1 MSGVRDPL
9 PDPRARTSSA
19 WLPLQSS
26 RTGLGSR
33 TLLSWARSNLIP
45 TDVRL
50 RRPLPGASFRRSLRA
65 DGATRLP
72 RSAFAVSHCLDGF
85 LHLRVAGL
93 LRPAAGRMFGAF
105 CRRPPPGGIA
115 PFGSGRRRLATR
127 TPFEELSSS
136 TAAPRHRGPCLPAV
150 TFRPDEYRS
159 GEALRP
165 LAPGPRERLG
175 AIGLSAGGPCWES
188 ACAVLLRSLSR
199 AGVLASSGVA
209 AFGVGSGPARLTPI
223 DRLRCAAVSSPCG
236 GIHSRW
242 DGGSGP
248 SGPVVV
254 RSRALR
260 GSRAPRPA
268 PAALRWGRFKAV
280 VPTRAETGS
289 VRVRGSGGSGVALG
303 MVRGPPA
310 GHAAPAGLAGSREG
324 RVSELSLRVPVSIS
338 TVHLRSHRTG
348 LALRAARGHH
358 GRRRSGGAS
367 VSAPS
372 ARSGSRQGGSVAVGG
387 RSEGGSRDLRS
398 RGGHPV
404 GSGLACARFLDDPC
418 S

>member
-93 LRPAAGRMFGAF
+93 LRPAAGRMFAAF

-159 GEALRP
+159 GEAFRP

-175 AIGLSAGGPCWES
+175 AIGLSAGSPCWES

-223 DRLRCAAVSSPCG
+223 DRLRCAAVTSPCG
-236 GIHSRW
+236 GDPFALGRRIRSIGAGRHPKPCAALFSGSSTGAGRTPLGAVQGGRANPGGDW
-242 DGGSGP
+242 LRSGPGVGGVRDRARDGSGP
-248 SGPVVV
+248 TRRPRCSGW
-254 RSRALR
+254 A
-260 GSRAPRPA
+260 
-268 PAALRWGRFKAV
+268 GR
-280 VPTRAETGS
+280 
-289 VRVRGSGGSGVALG
+289 
-303 MVRGPPA
+303 
-310 GHAAPAGLAGSREG
+310 LA
-324 RVSELSLRVPVSIS
+324 
-338 TVHLRSHRTG
+338 
-348 LALRAARGHH
+348 
-358 GRRRSGGAS
+358 
-367 VSAPS
+367 
-372 ARSGSRQGGSVAVGG
+372 
-387 RSEGGSRDLRS
+387 
-398 RGGHPV
+398 
-404 GSGLACARFLDDPC
+404 
-418 S
+418 

>member
-72 RSAFAVSHCLDGF
+72 CSAFAVSHCLDGF

-223 DRLRCAAVSSPCG
+223 DRLRCAAVSSLAG
-236 GIHSRW
+236 GSIRAGTADPVHRGRSSSEAVRCAGLGLLDRRRPHSAGGGSRRSCRPGRRLAPFGSGGRGVRGRAR
-242 DGGSGP
+242 DGSGP
-248 SGPVVV
+248 TRRPRCSGW
-254 RSRALR
+254 A
-260 GSRAPRPA
+260 
-268 PAALRWGRFKAV
+268 GR
-280 VPTRAETGS
+280 
-289 VRVRGSGGSGVALG
+289 
-303 MVRGPPA
+303 
-310 GHAAPAGLAGSREG
+310 LA
-324 RVSELSLRVPVSIS
+324 
-338 TVHLRSHRTG
+338 
-348 LALRAARGHH
+348 
-358 GRRRSGGAS
+358 
-367 VSAPS
+367 
-372 ARSGSRQGGSVAVGG
+372 
-387 RSEGGSRDLRS
+387 
-398 RGGHPV
+398 
-404 GSGLACARFLDDPC
+404 
-418 S
+418 